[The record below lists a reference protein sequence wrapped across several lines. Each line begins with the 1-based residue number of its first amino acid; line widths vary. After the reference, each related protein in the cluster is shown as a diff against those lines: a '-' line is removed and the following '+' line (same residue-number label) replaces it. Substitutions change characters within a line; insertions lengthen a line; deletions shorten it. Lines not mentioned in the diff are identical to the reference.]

1 MKVTMTGASGYVGTR
16 LTKEFRQR
24 LWQTV
29 PVVRDDLG
37 SDATLA
43 RLVDGADALVNLAG
57 APILARWTS
66 AYKQTLRQSRI
77 DTTRALVRAIGA
89 ATVKPRVLV
98 SASAV
103 GIYRTGGMTHTED
116 SHELDEGFLG
126 QLARDWEAE
135 AMRASEMG
143 VRVVILRFGI
153 VLSCHGGALARML
166 PPFRLGLGGRIGSG
180 GQYFSWVHL
189 DDLAAMVAR
198 AITFERMSGAYN
210 ATAPNPVT
218 NAELTRAL
226 GAALGR
232 PTFMRVPPFVLRLQ
246 YGEGARVLVE
256 GQKVLP
262 ERLTAEGFRF
272 GYERIGQ
279 ALAACVKE
287 QSG

>member
-24 LWQTV
+24 LWRTV

-77 DTTRALVRAIGA
+77 DTTRALVRAISQ
-89 ATVKPRVLV
+89 ATVRPRVLV

-103 GIYRTGGMTHTED
+103 GIYRPGGLTHTED

-135 AMRASEMG
+135 AMRATEMG
-143 VRVVILRFGI
+143 VRVVILRCGI

-189 DDLAAMVAR
+189 DDLAAMVVR

-272 GYERIGQ
+272 GYERIEQ
-279 ALAACVKE
+279 ALAACVKKP
-287 QSG
+287 

>member
-29 PVVRDDLG
+29 PVVKEDFG

-66 AYKQTLRQSRI
+66 AYKQTLRESRI
-77 DTTRALVRAIGA
+77 ETTRALVDAIGA

-103 GIYRTGGMTHTED
+103 GIYRAGDLTQTED

-135 AMRASEMG
+135 AMRATEMG
-143 VRVVILRFGI
+143 VRVVVLRFGI
-153 VLSCHGGALARML
+153 VLSCTGGALAKML

-189 DDLAAMVAR
+189 DDLAAMVVR
-198 AITFERMSGAYN
+198 AVTFERMSGAYN

-262 ERLTAEGFRF
+262 GRLTAEGFRF
-272 GYERIGQ
+272 GYESIGQ
-279 ALAACVKE
+279 ALAACVKKA
-287 QSG
+287 